1 MKCRDETTLDPIA
14 MQNMCL
20 SKSPGF
26 KYNWEG
32 EAIPLEALWNCSG
45 WWSRNIS
52 IKLPKGLPIVELLG
66 CVLRRL
72 FMGYFQSW
80 VSHHTPVS
88 F

>member
-20 SKSPGF
+20 SKSPAFSTIGKEKPF
-26 KYNWEG
+26 
-32 EAIPLEALWNCSG
+32 PLNSMELLG

-66 CVLRRL
+66 WVVSRL
-72 FMGYFQSW
+72 FMGCFQG
-80 VSHHTPVS
+80 
-88 F
+88 

>member
-26 KYNWEG
+26 KYNWKG

-45 WWSRNIS
+45 G
-52 IKLPKGLPIVELLG
+52 GLEIFL
-66 CVLRRL
+66 
-72 FMGYFQSW
+72 
-80 VSHHTPVS
+80 
-88 F
+88 